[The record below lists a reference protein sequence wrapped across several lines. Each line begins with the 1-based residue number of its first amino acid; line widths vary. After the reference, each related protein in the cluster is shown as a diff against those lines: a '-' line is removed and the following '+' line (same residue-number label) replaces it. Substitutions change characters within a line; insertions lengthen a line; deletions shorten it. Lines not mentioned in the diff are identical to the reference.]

1 MSHVQGTL
9 FGPTKCADELQAEAE
24 RKERRRMSRRSDPAT
39 SRKAAE
45 KVDLKGC
52 TGRMFRA
59 FQDLAI
65 SQGPATSRE
74 AAEYCM
80 ACFQTGNTDLETH
93 RKRYTNLKTRG
104 LIEDCGEKVCRHTGE
119 EVTSYR
125 LTELGR
131 TADVTI
137 ASEFKPED

>member
-1 MSHVQGTL
+1 MKQTQGTL
-9 FGPTKCADELQAEAE
+9 FGPTKCADELQTKA
-24 RKERRRMSRRSDPAT
+24 KLTERRRMSRRSDPAT
-39 SRKAAE
+39 SQKAAE
-45 KVDLKGC
+45 KVDLRGC

-65 SQGPATSRE
+65 SQGSATSRE
-74 AAEYCM
+74 AAEHCM
-80 ACFQTGNTDLETH
+80 ACFHTGDKDMETH
-93 RKRYTNLKTRG
+93 RKRYTNLKKRG

-131 TADVTI
+131 TATVSVI
-137 ASEFKPED
+137 SEFQQTE